1 MRPFLGLLGALGTL
15 AVVICAQ
22 EALSAKSELL
32 QLTPGIAVEKVV
44 PGAYKLHPYGFV
56 GDPRIADIVFG
67 PNNVFLIVGKNE
79 GLTNVIVLDTQSGDT
94 IYSAQLQVGK
104 GTRIQVRVYSGR
116 PLSDAYICTATTCVP
131 SDVKTVSANAG
142 SK

>member
-1 MRPFLGLLGALGTL
+1 MRPFLSLLGALGTVAL
-15 AVVICAQ
+15 LSSAQ
-22 EALSAKSELL
+22 EALSAESELL
-32 QLTPGIAVEKVV
+32 QLTPGIAVQKVV

-79 GLTNVIVLDTQSGDT
+79 GLTNVIVLYTQSGDT

-104 GTRIQVRVYSGR
+104 GTRTHVRVYSGQ
-116 PLSDAYICTATTCVP
+116 PYSDDYICTAITCVP